1 MNLRAL
7 FASLFGRNGNDAQGP
22 LRFDAAAVSDRG
34 LVRPDNQDSYLM
46 HSGEFFLAV
55 ADGMGGG
62 ADGALASAW
71 IKEELANLLA
81 LPPISFRERVAQTG
95 ASLEAANTRI
105 RAYMKERG
113 IKMMGSTAAVLMA
126 DPERPSRGVVAHV
139 GDSRI
144 YRWRRGKGVQLT
156 RDHTVGDELGRAHVS
171 KSEAAAL
178 KSRKNPL
185 SHILTRAVGTG
196 FKVRPDWRKIDL
208 RAGDRYLLC
217 TDGVHDVLSNE
228 QVTTLLGHAK
238 TPAEALKAFAR
249 EVIARGAPD
258 NYTLVCAFVAKGD
271 RPFNIQEKRQW
282 QD

>member
-1 MNLRAL
+1 MTSWLERLCAL
-7 FASLFGRNGNDAQGP
+7 FGFGESGTAQGP
-22 LRFDAAAVSDRG
+22 LRFDVAAASDRG
-34 LVRPDNQDSYLM
+34 LVRPENEDSYLM
-46 HSGEFFLAV
+46 RSEDFFLSV

-71 IKEELANLLA
+71 VIEAFADMLATPPEGFRARVKGAGAA
-81 LPPISFRERVAQTG
+81 LD
-95 ASLEAANTRI
+95 AANARI

-113 IKMMGSTAAVLMA
+113 IKMMGSTAALLLA
-126 DPERPSRGVVAHV
+126 DPARPARGVVAHV

-144 YRWRRGKGVQLT
+144 YRWRKGKGVQLT

-171 KSEAAAL
+171 NSEAAAL

-196 FKVRPDWRKIDL
+196 FRVRPDWRKIDL

-228 QVTTLLGHAK
+228 QVSALLGRAK
-238 TPAEALKAFAR
+238 TPADAVKAFAR
-249 EVIARGAPD
+249 DVVACGAPD
-258 NYTLVCAFVAKGD
+258 NYTLVCAFVKKGD
-271 RPFNIQEKRQW
+271 
-282 QD
+282 

>member
-1 MNLRAL
+1 MTNPLEWLSA
-7 FASLFGRNGNDAQGP
+7 LFGRGEGGGTQGP
-22 LRFDAAAVSDRG
+22 LRFDVAAATDRG
-34 LVRPDNQDSYLM
+34 LVRPENEDSYLM
-46 HSGEFFLAV
+46 RPNDFFLAV

-71 IKEELANLLA
+71 ISEAFKELLA
-81 LPPISFRERVAQTG
+81 DPPAGFRRRVKGVG
-95 ASLEAANTRI
+95 AALDAANARI
-105 RAYMKERG
+105 RAYMRERG
-113 IKMMGSTAAVLMA
+113 IKMMGSTAAVLLA
-126 DPERPSRGVVAHV
+126 DPARPSRGVVAHV

-144 YRWRRGKGVQLT
+144 YRWRRGKGAQLT
-156 RDHTVGDELGRAHVS
+156 RDHTVGDELGRAHVRD
-171 KSEAAAL
+171 SEAAAL

-228 QVTTLLGHAK
+228 QVSALLGRAK

-249 EVIARGAPD
+249 DVIACGAPD
-258 NYTLVCAFVAKGD
+258 NYTLVCAFVAKGG
-271 RPFNIQEKRQW
+271 
-282 QD
+282 

>member
-1 MNLRAL
+1 MTSWLEWLFAL
-7 FASLFGRNGNDAQGP
+7 FGCGEGGGTQGP
-22 LRFDAAAVSDRG
+22 LRFDVAAASDRG
-34 LVRPDNQDSYLM
+34 LVRAENEDSYLLRPDD
-46 HSGEFFLAV
+46 FFLAV

-71 IKEELANLLA
+71 ISEAFTALLA
-81 LPPISFRERVAQTG
+81 DPPAGFRARVKG
-95 ASLEAANTRI
+95 AGAALEAANARI
-105 RAYMKERG
+105 RNYMKERG
-113 IKMMGSTAAVLMA
+113 IKMMGSTAAVLRA
-126 DPERPSRGVVAHV
+126 DPARPSRGVVAHV

-144 YRWRRGKGVQLT
+144 YRWRKGKGVQLT

-171 KSEAAAL
+171 ASEAAAL

-208 RAGDRYLLC
+208 RPGDRYLLC

-228 QVTTLLGHAK
+228 QVSVLLGRAK
-238 TPAEALKAFAR
+238 APADAVKAFAR

-258 NYTLVCAFVAKGD
+258 NYTLVCAFVAKGG
-271 RPFNIQEKRQW
+271 
-282 QD
+282 

>member
-1 MNLRAL
+1 MNP
-7 FASLFGRNGNDAQGP
+7 FAWFTSLFGRGADAPQGP
-22 LRFDAAAVSDRG
+22 LRFDVAAASDRG
-34 LVRPDNQDSYLM
+34 LVRADNQDSYLM
-46 HSGEFFLAV
+46 RPGEFFLAV

-71 IKEELANLLA
+71 ICEEFTKLLE
-81 LPPISFRERVAQTG
+81 LPAVSFRERLAKAG
-95 ASLEAANTRI
+95 AALAAANTRI

-113 IKMMGSTAAVLMA
+113 IKMMGSTAALLMA
-126 DPERPSRGVVAHV
+126 DPSRTARGAIAHV

-144 YRWRRGKGVQLT
+144 YRWRKGVGTLLT
-156 RDHTVGDELGRAHVS
+156 RDHTVGDELGRALVNGARA
-171 KSEAAAL
+171 EDL

-196 FKVRPDWRKIDL
+196 FRVRPDWRKVDF

-228 QVTTLLGHAK
+228 QVSVLLGRAK
-238 TPAEALKAFAR
+238 APADAVKAFAR
-249 EVIARGAPD
+249 DVIARGAPD

-271 RPFNIQEKRQW
+271 
-282 QD
+282 

>member
-1 MNLRAL
+1 MNPFAWL
-7 FASLFGRNGNDAQGP
+7 ASLFGRGADVPQGP
-22 LRFDAAAVSDRG
+22 LHFDVAAVTDRG
-34 LVRPDNQDSYLM
+34 LVRADNQDSYLM
-46 HSGEFFLAV
+46 RRDEFFLAV

-71 IKEELANLLA
+71 ICEEFAKMLTM
-81 LPPISFRERVAQTG
+81 PPVSFRERLSKTG
-95 ASLEAANTRI
+95 AALAAANARI
-105 RAYMKERG
+105 RAYIKERG
-113 IKMMGSTAAVLMA
+113 IKMMGSTAALLMA
-126 DPERPSRGVVAHV
+126 DPLRPARGAIAHV

-144 YRWRRGKGVQLT
+144 YRWRKGKGVQLT

-171 KSEAAAL
+171 NSEAAAL

-228 QVTTLLGHAK
+228 QVSALLGRAK
-238 TPAEALKAFAR
+238 TPADAVKAFAR
-249 EVIARGAPD
+249 DVIAGGAPD
-258 NYTLVCAFVAKGD
+258 NYTLICAFVSNG
-271 RPFNIQEKRQW
+271 
-282 QD
+282 

>member
-1 MNLRAL
+1 MNPFAW
-7 FASLFGRNGNDAQGP
+7 FASFFGRGGDAPQGP
-22 LRFDAAAVSDRG
+22 LHFDVAAATDRG
-34 LVRPDNQDSYLM
+34 LVRADNQDSYLM
-46 HSGEFFLAV
+46 RKEEFFLAV

-71 IKEELANLLA
+71 ICEEFTKLLE
-81 LPPISFRERVAQTG
+81 LPPVSFRERLAKTG
-95 ASLEAANTRI
+95 AALAAANTRI

-113 IKMMGSTAAVLMA
+113 IKMMGSTAALLMA
-126 DPERPSRGVVAHV
+126 DPSRPMRGAIAHV

-144 YRWRRGKGVQLT
+144 YRWRKGSGKLLT
-156 RDHTVGDELGRAHVS
+156 RDHTVGDELGRALVS
-171 KSEAAAL
+171 DAQAAAV

-217 TDGVHDVLSNE
+217 TDGVHDVLSDA
-228 QVTTLLGHAK
+228 QVAALLGRAK
-238 TPAEALKAFAR
+238 APADAMKAFAR

-258 NYTLVCAFVAKGD
+258 NYTLVCAFVAND
-271 RPFNIQEKRQW
+271 
-282 QD
+282 

>member
-1 MNLRAL
+1 MIDL
-7 FASLFGRNGNDAQGP
+7 FKRLAARFGFGGGGPEQGS
-22 LRFDAAAVSDRG
+22 LRFDAAAATDRG
-34 LVRPDNQDSYLM
+34 LVRADNQDAYVV
-46 HSGEFFLAV
+46 HPDEFFLSV

-71 IKEELANLLA
+71 IKEEFVKLLE
-81 LPPISFRERVAQTG
+81 LPPVSFRERVARTG
-95 ASLEAANTRI
+95 AALEAANARI

-126 DPERPSRGVVAHV
+126 DPARPARGVIAHV

-144 YRWRRGKGVQLT
+144 YRWRKGKGTLLT
-156 RDHTVGDELGRAHVS
+156 RDHTVGDELGRALVS
-171 KSEAAAL
+171 DVQAAAL

-196 FKVRPDWRKIDL
+196 FKVRPDWRKVDL

-228 QVTTLLGHAK
+228 QVSALLGRAK
-238 TPAEALKAFAR
+238 TSADAVNAVAR
-249 EVIARGAPD
+249 DVVARGAPD
-258 NYTLVCAFVAKGD
+258 NYTLICVFVAKC
-271 RPFNIQEKRQW
+271 
-282 QD
+282 